1 MADLMAKKNIGK
13 ILTSQYDIALNGWE
27 IGGGGE
33 ESQTKGGTLT
43 NEVDNERNEMI
54 KIVQVTES
62 LIKAHIEELKKLG
75 VEIK

>member
-1 MADLMAKKNIGK
+1 MAREVKIDADKFKEKMEEKQPEMSKEEQIGFHK
-13 ILTSQYDIALNGWE
+13 GSI
-27 IGGGGE
+27 
-33 ESQTKGGTLT
+33 QTL
-43 NEVDNERNEMI
+43 VNERNEII